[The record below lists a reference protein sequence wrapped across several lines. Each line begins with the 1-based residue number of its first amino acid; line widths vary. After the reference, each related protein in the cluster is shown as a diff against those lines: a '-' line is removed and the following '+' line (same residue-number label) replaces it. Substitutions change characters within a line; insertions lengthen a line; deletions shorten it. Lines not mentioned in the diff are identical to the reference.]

1 MTARVLNLRYPAP
14 SEVAATAG
22 TSRIRLA
29 LEGGRKTVGVRGKVR
44 DAELL
49 RDALLTAAAVMQS
62 DLRYKGKDRTA
73 YLAYL
78 MKQGKKATAAI
89 WAAQKS
95 FLEGAYAD
103 EAPRP
108 RGLDPVLTVDPDEVS
123 IEVFSR
129 DESAYARL
137 GLANELFE
145 DREAAH
151 GTTLADLSPALVDQ
165 IERVRTYQPTFL
177 EAGTELKGAATD
189 RAVELPPEWLRGFLQ
204 VQSAASLPAA
214 TCELAPIDLYNL
226 LYVLRMRKAK
236 KAPRALRFELVPGAR
251 PRIVIE
257 PWEIVLEA
265 HGAPYKGQTPRV
277 VRTFGRARLQ
287 TLARAL
293 PHARKVRV
301 HLLGAG
307 LPNFWVLDMGLA
319 RLTMAMTSWS
329 ESSWASATSFDAL
342 MPKSTD
348 TALTDKLVKALE
360 QKGPLALAEITS
372 AGGKSSADTRSA
384 LQRACLQGRV
394 LYDLDRQTYRPRALL
409 AEPVD
414 EKAIRYGSP
423 REALAHRLLGDGE
436 AGSGDVKLTKLHVV
450 HGEGT
455 EIWGEVN
462 DKVARRGFAPR
473 FTIDTEGQV
482 RDAWCNCPT
491 YMRSGMREGPCEHML
506 ALRVWHARR
515 VAETERLRQTP
526 EGRKLITAETR
537 TFLRRDA
544 DGAQTTYRVSLDD
557 RVVRV
562 EWVDAEPGKIPSEP
576 RRQRMWFDTDLEARE
591 AYFARLDALA
601 GKGFIDAD
609 AQSA

>member
-1 MTARVLNLRYPAP
+1 VTARVLNLRYPAP

-29 LEGGRKTVGVRGKVR
+29 LEGGRNKTVGVRGKVR

-123 IEVFSR
+123 LEVFSR

-137 GLANELFE
+137 GLSNELFE

-165 IERVRTYQPTFL
+165 VERIRTYQPTFL
-177 EAGTELKGAATD
+177 EAGTELKGATND

-214 TCELAPIDLYNL
+214 TCELAPVDLYNL
-226 LYVLRMRKAK
+226 LFALRMRKAK

-265 HGAPYKGQTPRV
+265 HGAPYAGKTPRV
-277 VRTFGRARLQ
+277 VRTFGRARLH

-293 PHARKVRV
+293 PHAKKVRV

-307 LPNFWVLDMGLA
+307 LPNFWVIDMGLA

-342 MPKSTD
+342 MPKSGD
-348 TALTDKLVKALE
+348 VALVDKLVKALE
-360 QKGPLALAEITS
+360 QKGPLPLADLSKE
-372 AGGKSSADTRSA
+372 AGKGDARAA

-394 LYDLDRQTYRPRALL
+394 LYDLDRGAYRPRALL
-409 AEPVD
+409 AEAVD
-414 EKAIRYGSP
+414 EQSIRYGSP

-436 AGSGDVKLTKLHVV
+436 KGSGDVKLTKLHVV

-491 YMRSGMREGPCEHML
+491 YMRSAMREGPCEHML
-506 ALRVWHARR
+506 ALRVWHSRK
-515 VAETERLRQTP
+515 VAETERLRTTP

-537 TFLRRDA
+537 TFVRRDA
-544 DGAQTTYRVSLDD
+544 SGAQTTYRVSLDD

-562 EWVDAEPGKIPSEP
+562 EWTDIEPGQVPGEP
-576 RRQRMWFDTDLEARE
+576 RRQRMWFDSDGQARD

-601 GKGFIDAD
+601 DKGFIDAD